1 MHVSRII
8 YCGKPSP
15 PNHLDAMLPLWLA
28 TPALLP
34 QKTGVLCHGCHLQA
48 DEWERVVWGDP
59 ASGSLGRVPATLRIA
74 QQEQACAI
82 VFGTGASKD
91 PQTGEL
97 ESVRTLALARER
109 CANGGLRRDFPSS
122 FDSRSAALSAAQL
135 DSVRTD
141 TKSLDTRSELREA
154 AKIFKELGVTRVVL
168 VSSPTHLPRCLR
180 DAEAIFASERFL
192 RHGVLLG
199 APSGTS

>member
-1 MHVSRII
+1 M
-8 YCGKPSP
+8 
-15 PNHLDAMLPLWLA
+15 MLLLQL
-28 TPALLP
+28 TPAMATMLT
-34 QKTGVLCHGCHLQA
+34 QKTGVLCHGYHCQA

-59 ASGSLGRVPATLRIA
+59 ASGRLGRVPAALRIA

-97 ESVRTLALARER
+97 ESVRTLAIARER
-109 CANGGLRRDFPSS
+109 CANSGLRRDFPSS
-122 FDSRSAALSAAQL
+122 FDSQSAALSAAHL
-135 DSVRTD
+135 DGALAD
-141 TKSLDTRSELREA
+141 TKSLNTRSELREA
-154 AKIFKELGVTRVVL
+154 AKIFKGMGVTRVVL
-168 VSSPTHLPRCLR
+168 VTSPTHLPRCLR

-199 APSGTS
+199 VPSDTS